1 MYDRMKR
8 LLYSMLNVLASAL
21 ILMVVTIYATING
34 FLITTIMNDLR
45 LDTYLGLDTGLA
57 ITLAIVMMVY
67 VPAYFILRVTQR
79 T

>member
-8 LLYSMLNVLASAL
+8 LLYRMLNVLASIL
-21 ILMVVTIYATING
+21 ILAVAAVYATING

-57 ITLAIVMMVY
+57 ITLAVVMMVY
-67 VPAYFILRVTQR
+67 IPACFILRITER
-79 T
+79 S

>member
-8 LLYSMLNVLASAL
+8 LLYRMLNVLASIL
-21 ILMVVTIYATING
+21 ILAVAAVYATING

-57 ITLAIVMMVY
+57 ITLAVVMMVY
-67 VPAYFILRVTQR
+67 IPACFIVRITER
-79 T
+79 S

>member
-8 LLYSMLNVLASAL
+8 LLYSMLNVLATAL
-21 ILMVVTIYATING
+21 ILMVAGIYATING

-57 ITLAIVMMVY
+57 ITLAVVMMVY
-67 VPAYFILRVTQR
+67 VPAYFILRITQSN
-79 T
+79 

>member
-8 LLYSMLNVLASAL
+8 LLYRMLNVLASIL
-21 ILMVVTIYATING
+21 ILAVAAVYATING

-57 ITLAIVMMVY
+57 ITLAVVMMVY
-67 VPAYFILRVTQR
+67 IPAYFILRITER
-79 T
+79 S

>member
-8 LLYSMLNVLASAL
+8 LLYSMLNVLATAL
-21 ILMVVTIYATING
+21 ILMVAGIYATING

-57 ITLAIVMMVY
+57 ITLAVVMMVY
-67 VPAYFILRVTQR
+67 VPAYFILRITQNN
-79 T
+79 

>member
-8 LLYSMLNVLASAL
+8 LLYSMLNVLATAL
-21 ILMVVTIYATING
+21 ILMVAGIYAAING

-57 ITLAIVMMVY
+57 ITLAVVMMVY
-67 VPAYFILRVTQR
+67 VPAYFILRITQNN
-79 T
+79 